1 MEAPQRLRV
10 LLEKRADNILERWLA
25 HLATDKRPAA
35 LSVRPGGPRTELA
48 ALLKAIREGLP
59 TDRDPGVD
67 LKSQGW
73 SELRET
79 LGEMSQAGAR
89 RGVNPA
95 DTIAEVIALK
105 RPLFDLVVEE
115 DGSEAAFPTV
125 MWVGRLV
132 DAMCLHVASTHQQT
146 REAIIVRQQHE
157 LLELSTPVITLW
169 EGILALPIIGT
180 LDSTRTQTVME
191 NLLQRIVDT
200 GADIAIIDITGV
212 PTVDTLTAQHLLK
225 TVTATRL
232 MGGECIISGI
242 RPQIAQTLVQLGVD
256 LGDVITRS
264 TLASALALALQRRRL
279 TIQAVPADQAP
290 GPSAFGK

>member
-1 MEAPQRLRV
+1 MDAPQRLRA
-10 LLEKRADNILERWLA
+10 LLEKRSDNVLERWLA
-25 HLATDKRPAA
+25 HLATEKRPSA
-35 LSVRPGGPRTELA
+35 LSVRPGGPRTELSS
-48 ALLKAIREGLP
+48 LLKAIREGLP
-59 TDRDPGVD
+59 AEGDPGVD

-73 SELRET
+73 AELRES
-79 LGEMSQAGAR
+79 LAEMSQAGAR

-95 DTIAEVIALK
+95 DTISEVIALK
-105 RPLFDLVVEE
+105 RPVFDLIGEE
-115 DGSEAAFPTV
+115 DGGDKAFPTV
-125 MWVGRLV
+125 IWVGRLI
-132 DAMCLHVASTHQQT
+132 DAMSLHVASTHQQT

-191 NLLQRIVDT
+191 NLLQRIVET
-200 GADIAIIDITGV
+200 GSDIAIIDITGV

-279 TIQAVPADQAP
+279 TISAVPAGQASA
-290 GPSAFGK
+290 PSALRK

>member
-1 MEAPQRLRV
+1 MEAPQRLRA
-10 LLEKRADNILERWLA
+10 LLDKRSDTILERWLA
-25 HLATDKRPAA
+25 HLATEGRSA
-35 LSVRPGGPRTELA
+35 SSTIRPGGPRTELA
-48 ALLKAIREGLP
+48 ALLKATREGISAAS
-59 TDRDPGVD
+59 DPGVD

-79 LGEMSQAGAR
+79 LAEVSQAGAR

-95 DTIAEVIALK
+95 DTISEILALK
-105 RPLFDLVVEE
+105 RPLFELLEEE
-115 DGSEAAFPTV
+115 DGRDQAFSTV
-125 MWVGRLV
+125 LWAGRLV
-132 DAMCLHVASTHQQT
+132 DAMSLHVASTHQQT

-191 NLLQRIVDT
+191 SLLQRIVET
-200 GADIAIIDITGV
+200 NADIAIIDITGV

-264 TLASALALALQRRRL
+264 SLASALALALQRRRL
-279 TIQAVPADQAP
+279 TISPIPAGQKTA
-290 GPSAFGK
+290 PSARP